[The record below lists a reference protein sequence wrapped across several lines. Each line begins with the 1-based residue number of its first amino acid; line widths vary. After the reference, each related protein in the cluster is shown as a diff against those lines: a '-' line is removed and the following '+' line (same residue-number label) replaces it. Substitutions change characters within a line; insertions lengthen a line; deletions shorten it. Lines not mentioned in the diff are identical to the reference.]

1 MNTQTRSSELAANA
15 LAILADAL
23 ESGNSQALTQ
33 YLSVMS
39 RFRAYS
45 WNNCLLI
52 SLQRPTATRVAGFQT
67 WLKLGRHV
75 RKGEKG
81 IAIFAPVLF
90 RRAKSQQQEV
100 AADQPSS
107 LFSLQRVVAF
117 RTAYVFDVAQTE
129 GEILPQFATV
139 NGDPAEKTESLKAF
153 ACSRGILLDYDSAIA
168 PALGVSRGGRITL
181 LPGLAAAQEF
191 SALAHECA
199 HELLHRN
206 ERRPQT
212 NKTIRETEAEA
223 VAFVVCQAIGLDTNT
238 AASDYIKLYNGDKTT
253 LSNSLQFIQST
264 AIDMLTALG
273 VDQNPA
279 PEGEA

>member
-1 MNTQTRSSELAANA
+1 MNTQTRSAELAVNA
-15 LAILADAL
+15 LAMLADAL

-81 IAIFAPVLF
+81 IAILAPVLF
-90 RRAKSQQQEV
+90 RPAKSQQQEAEV
-100 AADQPSS
+100 AQPSS
-107 LFSLQRVVAF
+107 LFPLQRVVAF
-117 RTAYVFDVAQTE
+117 RTAFVFDVAQTE
-129 GEILPQFATV
+129 GEILPEFASV
-139 NGDPAEKTESLKAF
+139 NGDPAEKTELLKAF
-153 ACSRGILLDYDSAIA
+153 VCSRGILLDYDSAIA
-168 PALGVSRGGRITL
+168 PALGVSRGGIITL

-191 SALAHECA
+191 STLAHECA

-206 ERRPQT
+206 ERRLQT

-223 VAFVVCQAIGLDTNT
+223 VAFVVCQAIGLQTNT
-238 AASDYIKLYNGDKTT
+238 ASSDYIKLYNGDKTT

-264 AIDMLTALG
+264 AIDMLIALG
-273 VDQNPA
+273 VDENPA

>member
-15 LAILADAL
+15 LTILASAL
-23 ESGNSQALTQ
+23 EAGDSQALTK

-52 SLQRPTATRVAGFQT
+52 SLQRPTATRVAGFHT

-81 IAIFAPVLF
+81 IAILAPVLF
-90 RRAKSQQQEV
+90 RPANSQQQE
-100 AADQPSS
+100 AEADQPSS
-107 LFSLQRVVAF
+107 FPLQRVVAF

-129 GEILPQFATV
+129 GEILPEFASV
-139 NGDPAEKTESLKAF
+139 NGDPAEKIDSLKAF
-153 ACSRGILLDYDSAIA
+153 VCSRGILLDYDSGIA
-168 PALGVSRGGRITL
+168 PALGVSRGGSITL

-191 SALAHECA
+191 STLAHECA

-238 AASDYIKLYNGDKTT
+238 AAADYIKLYNGDKAT

-273 VDQNPA
+273 VDANPV
-279 PEGEA
+279 PGEEA